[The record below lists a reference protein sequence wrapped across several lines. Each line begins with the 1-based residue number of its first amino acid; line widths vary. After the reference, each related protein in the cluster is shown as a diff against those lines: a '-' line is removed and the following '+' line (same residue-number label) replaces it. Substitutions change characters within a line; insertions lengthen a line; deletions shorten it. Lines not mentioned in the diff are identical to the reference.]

1 MYHIYKRLIQ
11 KFITV
16 GSLQIEMKSG
26 RSIIAAGLAGGY
38 AVTIGLSDERALR
51 RMICNPELSIGEL
64 YMDGDLWI
72 ITGTLEDFM
81 ILLHDN
87 VKAWDTHPIGRLS
100 RHFHKIR
107 AALKTVNKPAK
118 AKRNVAHH
126 YDLDDRLY
134 NKFLDRWRQ
143 YSCAY
148 FDRPD
153 MSLDEAQKLKLA
165 RIGAKL
171 NLKPGLSV
179 LDIGCGW
186 GGLAY
191 ALRLF
196 EPDTNIT
203 GITLSD
209 AQYTYANQT
218 PDFPLAADKKRPEFA
233 LADYRSLS
241 AQFDRIVSV
250 GMFEHVGPQNF
261 TTYFQ
266 MLAKSLKPDGTAL
279 IHTIARFHTP
289 KPTNPWIEKYIFSG
303 GYLPDIGQI
312 NKAVQ
317 KAGLFIT
324 DIEIMRLHYAETLK
338 AWRERFLEHRDE
350 LIQIYDD
357 TFARMWEF
365 YLLGSEYYFR
375 SGAGMVLQIQLAHRQ
390 DAVPLTRDYI
400 FKTSK
405 LYVKRLCQHEHSGKQ
420 NHYQK

>member
-1 MYHIYKRLIQ
+1 MYHIYKGLIQ

-16 GSLQIEMKSG
+16 GSLHIEMESG
-26 RSIIAAGLAGGY
+26 RSIIAGGHTDGCS
-38 AVTIGLSDERALR
+38 VTIGLSGTRALR

-64 YMDGDLWI
+64 YMDGNLWL

-87 VKAWDTHPIGRLS
+87 VKAWDTHFIGRLS
-100 RHFHKIR
+100 RHLRKIR
-107 AALKTVNKPAK
+107 AALKTVNKPIK
-118 AKRNVAHH
+118 SKRNVAHH

-134 NKFLDRWRQ
+134 SRFLDRWRQ

-209 AQYTYANQT
+209 AQYSYAQQT
-218 PDFPLAADKKRPEFA
+218 SDFPLAADQNRPAFA
-233 LADYRSLS
+233 LVDYRSLRT
-241 AQFDRIVSV
+241 QFDRIVSV

-261 TTYFQ
+261 TTYFD

-289 KPTNPWIEKYIFSG
+289 KPTNPWI
-303 GYLPDIGQI
+303 
-312 NKAVQ
+312 
-317 KAGLFIT
+317 
-324 DIEIMRLHYAETLK
+324 
-338 AWRERFLEHRDE
+338 
-350 LIQIYDD
+350 
-357 TFARMWEF
+357 
-365 YLLGSEYYFR
+365 
-375 SGAGMVLQIQLAHRQ
+375 
-390 DAVPLTRDYI
+390 
-400 FKTSK
+400 
-405 LYVKRLCQHEHSGKQ
+405 
-420 NHYQK
+420 